1 MDRHEKG
8 APLPLRRKRL
18 SSSTHTGLKPT
29 LSTQITFAASVTAP
43 DLTLYK
49 RLVWWSAAKGQSIS
63 GMAERT
69 IAARIE
75 ANDAQI
81 ESMIADKAADLG
93 LTPDEVKQRWLDDVG
108 YRKGGA

>member
-1 MDRHEKG
+1 
-8 APLPLRRKRL
+8 
-18 SSSTHTGLKPT
+18 
-29 LSTQITFAASVTAP
+29 
-43 DLTLYK
+43 
-49 RLVWWSAAKGQSIS
+49 
-63 GMAERT
+63 MAERT

-93 LTPDEVKQRWLDDVG
+93 LTPADVKQRWLDDVG

>member
-1 MDRHEKG
+1 MDLISLKRFSIR
-8 APLPLRRKRL
+8 LP
-18 SSSTHTGLKPT
+18 SWH
-29 LSTQITFAASVTAP
+29 
-43 DLTLYK
+43 YK

-93 LTPDEVKQRWLDDVG
+93 LTPADVKQRWLDDVG